1 VDHAGSS
8 NRGRGVERTPRSC
21 RPDTVDYRAYARC
34 VPAAWHRGPAPPGGV
49 RGSARWG
56 DPRAQLPDGERWD
69 QVRPRVPP
77 ALRLTDPAETL
88 VPDHCIGGRWLI
100 VVAHVLVAAM

>member
-1 VDHAGSS
+1 MDPAGTP
-8 NRGRGVERTPRSC
+8 NRGRRGRKNTPELPARHG
-21 RPDTVDYRAYARC
+21 RLPGLRC